1 MNLENNIKRDLD
13 EIYVN
18 LLFRKADMEAI
29 QYFTP
34 LLMSGQITFEKIKN
48 NIKDSQEY
56 KAFFY
61 HAPLLDEFTKTYG
74 WNEPGQNPSKM
85 AYFGKTYWMGVRT
98 FKFPQDLWVYQELI
112 FEIKPDFIIE
122 TGTYYGGSA
131 LFMAAMCDLVNHGT
145 VITIDPKPRDPPVHN
160 RIKYLTGS
168 STDVRIFEQVKEII
182 KKPSQKV
189 MVVLD
194 SLHQMDHVF
203 QEMEIFSKL
212 VSKNSYMIVED
223 TIVNGNPVWPEHGP
237 GPMEAIKKFLSTH
250 EEFVVDTTREKFLLT
265 LNRNGYL
272 KKVREED

>member
-1 MNLENNIKRDLD
+1 
-13 EIYVN
+13 
-18 LLFRKADMEAI
+18 
-29 QYFTP
+29 
-34 LLMSGQITFEKIKN
+34 
-48 NIKDSQEY
+48 
-56 KAFFY
+56 
-61 HAPLLDEFTKTYG
+61 
-74 WNEPGQNPSKM
+74 
-85 AYFGKTYWMGVRT
+85 
-98 FKFPQDLWVYQELI
+98 
-112 FEIKPDFIIE
+112 
-122 TGTYYGGSA
+122 
-131 LFMAAMCDLVNHGT
+131 MAAMSELGNHGT
-145 VITIDPKPRDPPVHN
+145 EITIDPKPRDPPVHN

-212 VSKNSYMIVED
+212 VSKNSFMIVED

-237 GPMEAIKKFLSTH
+237 GPMEAIIKFLSTH

>member
-1 MNLENNIKRDLD
+1 
-13 EIYVN
+13 
-18 LLFRKADMEAI
+18 
-29 QYFTP
+29 
-34 LLMSGQITFEKIKN
+34 
-48 NIKDSQEY
+48 
-56 KAFFY
+56 
-61 HAPLLDEFTKTYG
+61 
-74 WNEPGQNPSKM
+74 M
-85 AYFGKTYWMGVRT
+85 ALFGKTYWMGVRT

-112 FEIKPDFIIE
+112 FEMKPDFIIE